1 MQIYGEK
8 SEKYF
13 IFARE
18 MRGFGEIEWMDSEN
32 YSDDKSIIAIIVFG
46 G

>member
-1 MQIYGEK
+1 MQIYEGK

-18 MRGFGEIEWMDSEN
+18 MRGFGSKEWMDSEN
-32 YSDDKSIIAIIVFG
+32 YSDNNAARRL
-46 G
+46 

>member
-13 IFARE
+13 IFARLLG
-18 MRGFGEIEWMDSEN
+18 GFEEIECMDSEN
-32 YSDDKSIIAIIVFG
+32 YSDDNAARRL
-46 G
+46 

>member
-13 IFARE
+13 VFAE
-18 MRGFGEIEWMDSEN
+18 LLGSFEEIEWMDSEN
-32 YSDDKSIIAIIVFG
+32 YSNDKSIIAIIVFG

>member
-13 IFARE
+13 IFAGLLGCFE
-18 MRGFGEIEWMDSEN
+18 EIEWMDSEN
-32 YSDDKSIIAIIVFG
+32 YSDDNAARRL
-46 G
+46 

>member
-8 SEKYF
+8 SAEF
-13 IFARE
+13 LNFVSLLG
-18 MRGFGEIEWMDSEN
+18 GFEEIEWMDSEN